1 MGRAPGTYLRT
12 RRLYPPLIGEPPH
25 PELGLVVVIPC
36 HDEPDL
42 LFALAALRR
51 CDPPGCAVEVIVVI
65 NAAAG
70 SGPEVAARNARSLAD
85 AERWCA
91 EQAEP
96 RFRVFPLSVPELPAR
111 QAGVGLA
118 RKIGMD
124 EAAARLDDVG
134 NSGGVIAG
142 FDADCGCEPNYL
154 QCLERFFG
162 ENPRVEAASVYFEHR
177 LEPALE
183 PAIREGIILYELYL
197 RYFNLGLKHSGHPFA
212 YHTLGSSMAV
222 RGDAYQGQGG
232 MNRRQAG
239 EDFYFLGKFMAI
251 GRFGEIRD
259 TTVFPSPRTSHRV
272 PFGTGKAMTDWLA
285 GPPTGFPVFHPQI
298 FADLRVFLS
307 RVPDLYAPTA
317 PEPLKF
323 LAGLPR
329 PVAEFLE
336 EGGFADR
343 LAELRR
349 NSGREAT
356 FRKRFFRWFHR
367 LQVLKFAHFATARTY
382 PKIPVEQA
390 ARTMLGWVNGRTVE
404 GGSAEALLTRLR
416 EMERAGFPPPEKL

>member
-1 MGRAPGTYLRT
+1 
-12 RRLYPPLIGEPPH
+12 
-25 PELGLVVVIPC
+25 
-36 HDEPDL
+36 
-42 LFALAALRR
+42 
-51 CDPPGCAVEVIVVI
+51 
-65 NAAAG
+65 
-70 SGPEVAARNARSLAD
+70 
-85 AERWCA
+85 
-91 EQAEP
+91 
-96 RFRVFPLSVPELPAR
+96 
-111 QAGVGLA
+111 
-118 RKIGMD
+118 
-124 EAAARLDDVG
+124 
-134 NSGGVIAG
+134 
-142 FDADCGCEPNYL
+142 
-154 QCLERFFG
+154 
-162 ENPRVEAASVYFEHR
+162 
-177 LEPALE
+177 
-183 PAIREGIILYELYL
+183 
-197 RYFNLGLKHSGHPFA
+197 
-212 YHTLGSSMAV
+212 HTLGSSMAV
-222 RGDAYQGQGG
+222 RGDAYQRQGG

-251 GRFGEIRD
+251 GKFGEIRD

-307 RVPDLYAPTA
+307 RVPELYAPTA

-336 EGGFADR
+336 EAGFADR

-416 EMERAGFPPPEKL
+416 ELERVGLPPREKL

>member
-1 MGRAPGTYLRT
+1 M
-12 RRLYPPLIGEPPH
+12 
-25 PELGLVVVIPC
+25 VVLPC

-42 LFALAALRR
+42 LSALAALRR
-51 CDPPGCAVEVIVVI
+51 CDSPACAVEVIVVI

-85 AERWCA
+85 AERWRA

-96 RFRVFPLSVPELPAR
+96 RFRVFPLSFPELPAR

-124 EAAARLDDVG
+124 EAAARLDEVG

-154 QCLERFFG
+154 QSLERFFG

-177 LEPALE
+177 LELAPE
-183 PAIREGIILYELYL
+183 PAIREGILLYELYL
-197 RYFNLGLKHSGHPFA
+197 RYFILGLKHSGHPFA

-222 RGDAYQGQGG
+222 RGDAYQRQGG

-251 GRFGEIRD
+251 GKLGEIRD
-259 TTVFPSPRTSHRV
+259 STVFPSPRPSHRV

-285 GPPTGFPVFHPQI
+285 GPRTGFPVFHPQI
-298 FADLRVFLS
+298 FADLQAFLS
-307 RVPDLYAPTA
+307 RVPELYAPPA
-317 PEPLKF
+317 PEPLVF
-323 LAGLPR
+323 MAGLPR

-336 EGGFADR
+336 KTGFAER

-356 FRKRFFRWFHR
+356 FRKRFFRWFDR
-367 LQVLKFAHFATARTY
+367 LRVLKYAHYATARAY
-382 PKIPVEQA
+382 PKIPVAQA
-390 ARTMLGWVNGRTVE
+390 ARTMLGWVNGRPE
-404 GGSAEALLTRLR
+404 ESGSAEALLTRLR
-416 EMERAGFPPPEKL
+416 GLGRVGLPPRKKL